1 MSKIMGQRIHNKRV
15 EMHLTMEELGQK
27 VGVSR
32 QTICNWEKGQVE
44 NISRE
49 HIKTMAELFHCEKSW
64 LMNMEDAAEVT
75 LTYEAPDKEPIRVKV
90 AGDPILGQ
98 RDASLRAELYDA
110 ALNVRPENY
119 EIAIKLL
126 KSLS

>member
-1 MSKIMGQRIHNKRV
+1 MSKTMGIRIHNKRI
-15 EMHLTMEELGQK
+15 ELGLSMEELGQK

-32 QTICNWEKGQVE
+32 QTICNWEKGNVKD
-44 NISRE
+44 IDRD

-64 LMNMEDAAEVT
+64 LMNMEDSPEVT
-75 LTYEAPDKEPIRVKV
+75 LTYEAPDKEPVTVKV
-90 AGDPILGQ
+90 KGDPIIGE
-98 RDASLRAELYDA
+98 RFVGLRAQLYQA

-126 KSLS
+126 ETLS